1 MIVTMAQKGHS
12 ALPVLELAK
21 VPLPRF
27 LHTKVPLPTFLHT
40 KVPLPIFLHTKVP
53 LPTFLISLI
62 SLIFETNLVC
72 SSVIIIM
79 LSVFFVFDIRL
90 VTTLNAKC
98 WHSHWISSQNFLR
111 QEELTINGSLKDN
124 EDDLVEFRL
133 LSS

>member
-1 MIVTMAQKGHS
+1 MAQKGHS

-62 SLIFETNLVC
+62 SLIIEKNLVC
-72 SSVIIIM
+72 SSVEKDS
-79 LSVFFVFDIRL
+79 LRESLTREKLGLDSRL
-90 VTTLNAKC
+90 AKC

>member
-1 MIVTMAQKGHS
+1 MAQKGHS
-12 ALPVLELAK
+12 ALPVLELTK
-21 VPLPRF
+21 VPLPR
-27 LHTKVPLPTFLHT
+27 FLHT

-62 SLIFETNLVC
+62 IETNLVC

-79 LSVFFVFDIRL
+79 LSVFPVFDIRL

-111 QEELTINGSLKDN
+111 QEELTINGSLKDI